1 MADIEASD
9 HNIKPLLFAA
19 AGMFAPAACAVL
31 HVASSDDV
39 MRMHPL
45 TVSHSWGRVS
55 GAFYAVSA
63 AGLFSEIV
71 MVFEIF
77 MTAILLIVPSA
88 TTAAALLTQHA
99 GAR

>member
-1 MADIEASD
+1 
-9 HNIKPLLFAA
+9 
-19 AGMFAPAACAVL
+19 MFAPAACAVL
-31 HVASSDDV
+31 HVASSNDV

-45 TVSHSWGRVS
+45 TVSHSWGKVS
-55 GAFYAVSA
+55 GALNCLSD
-63 AGLFSEIV
+63 AGVLSYIV